1 MVNISSLHLLL
12 FQSSSDKDLGIHL
25 FVGSHRHLVDT
36 AKADHLGN
44 KVARFTN
51 GQCTRFSFLRPMFDP
66 YDRLWLY
73 VKEYI
78 GHPLGHMGFQ
88 RAPKPPPKIDDPLTL
103 SSVPTKDNMFY
114 VRCIRALQSLSV
126 SVYLPILK

>member
-88 RAPKPPPKIDDPLTL
+88 RAPKPPPKLMTHSRYHPCQRKIICFTYDV
-103 SSVPTKDNMFY
+103 SVP
-114 VRCIRALQSLSV
+114 CS
-126 SVYLPILK
+126 PCP